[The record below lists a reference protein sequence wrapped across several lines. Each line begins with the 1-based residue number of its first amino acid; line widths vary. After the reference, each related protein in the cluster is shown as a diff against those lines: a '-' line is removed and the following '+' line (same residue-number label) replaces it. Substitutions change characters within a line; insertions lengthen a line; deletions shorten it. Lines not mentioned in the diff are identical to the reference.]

1 MKRFITKYYFLPA
14 IALLT
19 LVSVVAVRCKKPTD
33 GININVNTSN
43 LFHYTALVQIVDP
56 SGNVPNGLSVALTG
70 ANAAAIYGIDGRKAL
85 SAPAGI
91 ISIAVHPKMEPTASS
106 PLKFNLV
113 ITGAGYLPLTIPVTI
128 STTQPNQ
135 VIKANILNLVVPTA
149 GVATTTTTSNAV
161 AAGTVTAPITI
172 ATTPSGGPEAT
183 SVTIPAGTKLQ
194 DAAGN
199 TVTGNSVALNVNNF
213 NTSQQTAVNLFPGG
227 SLAAANISGGT
238 SSSGVFMPAGFAN
251 VTMTVNGTEIKK
263 FSSPISITMTLDP
276 AYKNPSTGTLI
287 APGQTLGLYSY
298 DTGTGQ
304 WQFETNVTVGGT
316 AAAPTATFTTSH
328 LTVFSLGLLQQA
340 LPGLAISFI
349 ASWLNGDVVTNV
361 RVIAAVANGP
371 AYNVYDQTFSISQT
385 ALAIAITSQLPT
397 PTATNNIAFTFLSPS
412 GQTLATATLA
422 PGASS
427 LTVTLAAPPQGPVT
441 DLFLQLDC
449 GGAGSNKVGL
459 FTPPDFYLLYKPTGA
474 PVTSYQILGQVQGGH
489 LVTQQ
494 LLATQNYDFKASL
507 NQSVKE
513 VINHNISEN
522 VPANQTVGGTFVGTK
537 AGAYNVLDI
546 RSLCNTLP

>member
-91 ISIAVHPKMEPTASS
+91 ISIAVHPKMEPTATS

-113 ITGAGYLPLTIPVTI
+113 VTGAGYLPLTIPVTI
-128 STTQPNQ
+128 STSQPNQ

-149 GVATTTTTSNAV
+149 GVATTTTTSNTV

-199 TVTGNSVALNVNNF
+199 TVAGNSVALNVNNF

-263 FSSPISITMTLDP
+263 FSSPINITMTLDP

-287 APGQTLGLYSY
+287 APGQTMGLYSY

-316 AAAPTATFTTSH
+316 AAAPTVTFTTSH
-328 LTVFSLGLLQQA
+328 LTVFSIGALQVA
-340 LPGLAISFI
+340 LNRLTLSFI
-349 ASWLNGDVVTNV
+349 ASWLTTDVVANI
-361 RVIAAVANGP
+361 RVIAAVTNGP
-371 AYNVYDQTFSISQT
+371 AYNIYDQTASIDLTNLTVNIDGQ
-385 ALAIAITSQLPT
+385 IPT
-397 PTATNNIAFTFLSPS
+397 PTATNSISLTFLSS
-412 GQTLATATLA
+412 TGTILATATVA
-422 PGASS
+422 PGTTS
-427 LTVTLAAPPQGPVT
+427 LTVTLASPPLGPIT

-449 GGAGSNKVGL
+449 AGAGSSKVGI

-489 LVTQQ
+489 LITQQ

-522 VPANQTVGGTFVGTK
+522 TSANQTVGGSFNGTK
-537 AGAYNVLDI
+537 VPTQNKLDI
-546 RSLCNTLP
+546 QSLCNTLP